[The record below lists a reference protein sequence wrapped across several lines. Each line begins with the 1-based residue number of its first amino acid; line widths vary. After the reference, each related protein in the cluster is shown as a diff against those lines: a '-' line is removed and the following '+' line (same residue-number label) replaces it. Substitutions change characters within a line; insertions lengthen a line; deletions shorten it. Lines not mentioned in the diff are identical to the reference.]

1 MDRTIKSTST
11 VEKSTAE
18 FNGWELDF
26 TKNESTEGSL
36 TINVFGRKGENTV
49 NANLSDNGSTSITFR
64 NEVDKDLM
72 DELLDEIE
80 GMKS

>member
-1 MDRTIKSTST
+1 MERTIKSTST
-11 VEKSTAE
+11 VEKSNAE

-26 TKNESTEGSL
+26 TKNESTGGSFSI
-36 TINVFGRKGENTV
+36 TVFGRKGENTV

-64 NEVDKDLM
+64 NEVDKVLM

-80 GMKS
+80 GMK